1 MFLKNVVFL
10 PKQALTLIECSTQMT
25 LNDFLYEFTTLK
37 NMYICFTDS
46 KPFTKQ
52 YVRSHMLMMLLYSTI
67 LYVLHLLLSRNVK
80 MLTYDIY
87 CAIIS
92 FKALTF
98 IYVNY
103 IKQ

>member
-37 NMYICFTDS
+37 NIYICFTDS

-52 YVRSHMLMMLLYSTI
+52 YVRSHVNDAFVFYNIVYTS
-67 LYVLHLLLSRNVK
+67 
-80 MLTYDIY
+80 
-87 CAIIS
+87 S
-92 FKALTF
+92 FIEQKR
-98 IYVNY
+98 
-103 IKQ
+103 